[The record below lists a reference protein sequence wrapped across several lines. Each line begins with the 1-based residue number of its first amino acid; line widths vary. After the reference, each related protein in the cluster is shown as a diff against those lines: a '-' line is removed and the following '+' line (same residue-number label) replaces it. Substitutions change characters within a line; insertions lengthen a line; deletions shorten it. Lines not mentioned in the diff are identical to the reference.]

1 MVHCT
6 VLNEQRLLNLRKIS
20 NSIFTMGKLVTSM
33 KQSYRVTIIDR
44 RKSLNALRS
53 LRFPLLGTKRI
64 VVTLVAIVR
73 VIAFGSDDAG
83 DGAGDDADDGCC

>member
-1 MVHCT
+1 
-6 VLNEQRLLNLRKIS
+6 
-20 NSIFTMGKLVTSM
+20 MGKLVTSM
-33 KQSYRVTIIDR
+33 KQSYRVTTIDR
-44 RKSLNALRS
+44 RKSFNALRS

-83 DGAGDDADDGCC
+83 DGDGAGDDADDGCC